1 MNLSQFKNII
11 FLNNLTRYYFQQ
23 KLQTDKM
30 RKHMD
35 QNHPPAPENDTA
47 HPWRHMVDTR
57 SVISVAAMKRQKK
70 K

>member
-47 HPWRHMVDTR
+47 HPWRHMVDTH
-57 SVISVAAMKRQKK
+57 SVISLAPMMWL
-70 K
+70 

>member
-11 FLNNLTRYYFQQ
+11 FLKNLTRYYFQQ

-35 QNHPPAPENDTA
+35 QNHPKMTQRILGATWLTPTLLYHLP
-47 HPWRHMVDTR
+47 
-57 SVISVAAMKRQKK
+57 Q
-70 K
+70 